1 MKIMIITGSPKPNGG
16 TTSILIDQLKKSI
29 LSQKSDVDFVT
40 FNIRSNFLPENEYEN
55 LENYDALIIAC
66 PLYIDSLP
74 SHLLTQLVKI
84 EEYLNSKK
92 GEKSKAKNKLQVY
105 GLVNCGFYEA
115 KYNTIALR
123 IIRMWAIKSGLIFA
137 SGLGI
142 SGGEMISLL
151 SKKMKMNTGPL
162 KPINQALDNFGVLIA
177 EEKCATN
184 NYVTPGIPRWFFVQ
198 AANASFCKG
207 NAKKN
212 GLTTKQLYYQ
222 IP

>member
-16 TTSILIDQLKKSI
+16 TTSILVDQLKKSI

-40 FNIRSNFLPENEYEN
+40 FNIRSNFLPEDEYEN

-105 GLVNCGFYEA
+105 GLVNCGF
-115 KYNTIALR
+115 
-123 IIRMWAIKSGLIFA
+123 
-137 SGLGI
+137 
-142 SGGEMISLL
+142 
-151 SKKMKMNTGPL
+151 
-162 KPINQALDNFGVLIA
+162 
-177 EEKCATN
+177 
-184 NYVTPGIPRWFFVQ
+184 
-198 AANASFCKG
+198 
-207 NAKKN
+207 
-212 GLTTKQLYYQ
+212 
-222 IP
+222 